1 MLKKFSLKNKYSL
14 ITGAAGLLGGM
25 HAHALAEINSNLILT
40 DLNVKLLLNLKKE
53 ILKSFPK
60 INIFCFKM
68 NITKHTEILNVV
80 RKCKRKKINIDV
92 LINNADLNADFKNLN
107 NKKNML
113 ENFSLEYWEKNI
125 RVGLTGTFLCSKI
138 IGTDMS
144 KRKGGVILNI
154 SSDLSVIAPNNELYK
169 FNKKQNYKP
178 VSYSTVKTGI
188 VGLTKYIATYWAKK
202 NIRCNVLS
210 PGGVYN
216 NQDKIFVNK
225 IKKLIPMNR
234 MAYKHEYVS
243 TVQYLCSDASSYL
256 TGQNIVIDG
265 GRSIW

>member
-40 DLNVKLLLNLKKE
+40 DLNVKLLLRLKKE

-68 NITKHTEILNVV
+68 DITKHVEILNVV
-80 RKCKRKKINIDV
+80 KKLKRKKINIDV
-92 LINNADLNADFKNLN
+92 LINNADLNSDFKSLN
-107 NKKNML
+107 NKENKL

-154 SSDLSVIAPNNELYK
+154 SSDLSVISPNHDIYK
-169 FNKKQNYKP
+169 FKNKQNYKP

-202 NIRCNVLS
+202 NIRCNALS

-216 NQDKIFVNK
+216 KQDKIFINK
-225 IKKLIPMNR
+225 LKKLIPMNR
-234 MAYKHEYVS
+234 MANKNEYIS
-243 TVQYLCSDASSYL
+243 TVQYLCTDASSYL
-256 TGQNIVIDG
+256 TGQNIVLDG